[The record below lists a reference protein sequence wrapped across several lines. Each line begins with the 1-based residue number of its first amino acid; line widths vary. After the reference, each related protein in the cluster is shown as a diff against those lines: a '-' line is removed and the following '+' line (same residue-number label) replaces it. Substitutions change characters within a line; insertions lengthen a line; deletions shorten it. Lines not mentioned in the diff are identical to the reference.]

1 MSLIIADLII
11 LEIEFGKIKLLR
23 IVVSLMRNN
32 AAIRPLPTG
41 TNLKSNQKENYQA
54 LLTANEDNELLTL
67 FWASYLSDLETK
79 YKLIYHPGKELFQIY
94 YHPGKTNAANKQ
106 IVHEVTQ
113 KINQINQDWNKIEQ
127 TMTSFQE
134 YSNQELRG
142 ELKTAQDEL
151 VKLEVNKREFEQS
164 LQNQDLKNSDGLVE
178 EFNKTYR
185 EKRNDI
191 QTLFTQNPHVKDL
204 NKIYQD
210 YLSFRQNL
218 IKEYLKSNVKN
229 LDQLLAALVFN
240 PE

>member
-1 MSLIIADLII
+1 
-11 LEIEFGKIKLLR
+11 
-23 IVVSLMRNN
+23 
-32 AAIRPLPTG
+32 
-41 TNLKSNQKENYQA
+41 
-54 LLTANEDNELLTL
+54 
-67 FWASYLSDLETK
+67 
-79 YKLIYHPGKELFQIY
+79 
-94 YHPGKTNAANKQ
+94 
-106 IVHEVTQ
+106 
-113 KINQINQDWNKIEQ
+113 
-127 TMTSFQE
+127 MTSFQE

-178 EFNKTYR
+178 EFNKTYH
-185 EKRNDI
+185 EKRNEI
-191 QTLFTQNPHVKDL
+191 QTLFTQNSHVKDL

-229 LDQLLAALVFN
+229 LDQLLATLVFN

>member
-11 LEIEFGKIKLLR
+11 LEIEFGKIKSLR
-23 IVVSLMRNN
+23 RVVSLMRNN

-41 TNLKSNQKENYQA
+41 ANLKSNQKENYQA
-54 LLTANEDNELLTL
+54 LLTANEGNELLTL

-79 YKLIYHPGKELFQIY
+79 YKLIYYPGKELFQIY

-127 TMTSFQE
+127 TMTSFQA
-134 YSNQELRG
+134 YSDQVLST
-142 ELKTAQDEL
+142 ELKTAQEEL
-151 VKLEVNKREFEQS
+151 IKLETDKAEFAQS
-164 LQNQDLKNSDGLVE
+164 LQDQDLKNKDSLAE
-178 EFNKTYR
+178 EFNKTYS
-185 EKRNDI
+185 EKRNQI
-191 QTLFTQNPHVKDL
+191 QTSFTENPHVKEL

-210 YLSFRQNL
+210 YLNSRKNL
-218 IKEYLKSNVKN
+218 IEGYLKNNPKN
-229 LDQLLAALVFN
+229 LEELLTTLVFK